1 MQMLLFISG
10 MSRQIWMFP
19 GIQIFLPLEG
29 IVTCTTVASL
39 VTYAFTTNKALKW
52 SNMKKEKEK
61 EKEEDTNGGDDH
73 VDTPEAPSS

>member
-1 MQMLLFISG
+1 MLLFISG

-19 GIQIFLPLEG
+19 GIQLFLPLEG

-52 SNMKKEKEK
+52 SDLKKV
-61 EKEEDTNGGDDH
+61 KEEEKGDSNGGDDH

>member
-1 MQMLLFISG
+1 
-10 MSRQIWMFP
+10 MFP

-52 SNMKKEKEK
+52 SNMKKEKE
-61 EKEEDTNGGDDH
+61 EDTNGGDDH

>member
-1 MQMLLFISG
+1 
-10 MSRQIWMFP
+10 MFP
-19 GIQIFLPLEG
+19 GIQLFLPLEG

-52 SNMKKEKEK
+52 SDLKKV
-61 EKEEDTNGGDDH
+61 KEEGNDH

>member
-1 MQMLLFISG
+1 M
-10 MSRQIWMFP
+10 
-19 GIQIFLPLEG
+19 
-29 IVTCTTVASL
+29 TCTTVASL

-61 EKEEDTNGGDDH
+61 EEDTNGGDDH